1 MSATLEFEQNS
12 NGHYEAEFETTGERM
27 AVEVNRKEKG
37 TLLAFARI
45 DELNNVLVHNSG
57 KNETEDILFE
67 VDMPEGV
74 TIKILSHTEVTS
86 AMVTGI

>member
-1 MSATLEFEQNS
+1 MAATLEFEPNS

-27 AVEVNRKEKG
+27 AVEVNRKDKG
-37 TLLAFARI
+37 FLLAFARI
-45 DELNNVLVHNSG
+45 DSLNNILIYNSTKYG
-57 KNETEDILFE
+57 DEDIIFD

-74 TIKILSHTEVTS
+74 TIRVVSHTEVTG